1 MGNLKVRDVVSLL
14 ETSSII
20 IFEGEPIE
28 TVVERFAKDSKLIG
42 IFVIDESRRYK
53 GSITRHE
60 LLQWAKNHLSDI
72 PEDYD
77 LKNIDEIKAHAKT
90 AKALDLVNKGSSEA
104 YIHMDDPLPKALSL
118 MLLYNLIDMPVLND
132 AGEIINDLKLSDI
145 LGTMLKD
152 PQVG

>member
-1 MGNLKVRDVVSLL
+1 MDNPKVRDVVSLL

-20 IFEGEPIE
+20 VFESESVE
-28 TVVERFAKDSKLIG
+28 VVVERFAKDSKLIG

-53 GSITRHE
+53 GVITRHE

-77 LKNIDEIKAHAKT
+77 LKNIDEIKTHAQT
-90 AKALDLVNKGSSEA
+90 AKALDLVNKGSSVA
-104 YIHMDDPLPKALSL
+104 YIRMDDPLSKALSL
-118 MLLYNLIDMPVLND
+118 MILYGLIDMPVLND

-145 LGTMLKD
+145 LGKILKD
-152 PQVG
+152 PKVG